1 VSRRKPPTFGDLAAG
16 AAHGRRVVASVG
28 QLDGAFLAALAKVQL
43 ASTTDGTPVS
53 TWGEGVTDAPP
64 AANELTKVPYSKPTE
79 EQRRGTSDT

>member
-1 VSRRKPPTFGDLAAG
+1 MSRRKTDTLGDLAAG

-43 ASTTDGTPVS
+43 AATTEGTPVS

-64 AANELTKVPYSKPTE
+64 AANELTKVPYSKPTGASE
-79 EQRRGTSDT
+79 GGAK